1 MARATSELLCLQ
13 HPNLDRSHANMCRE
27 WFRLFQ
33 VIENMQRFVL
43 AFILAI
49 ATPSLLL
56 AETTEEVVS
65 FRCSLAID
73 AVFAEM
79 DKQAEN
85 LVTQE
90 ALSQINE
97 KNGEFVCIQTDDS
110 KMFVRLQSK
119 EMKATDNRLVF
130 TIDVKTYRVLK
141 TFYGR

>member
-1 MARATSELLCLQ
+1 
-13 HPNLDRSHANMCRE
+13 MCRE

-43 AFILAI
+43 SFILAI

-97 KNGEFVCIQTDDS
+97 KNGEFVCIQTDD
-110 KMFVRLQSK
+110 
-119 EMKATDNRLVF
+119 
-130 TIDVKTYRVLK
+130 
-141 TFYGR
+141 

>member
-1 MARATSELLCLQ
+1 
-13 HPNLDRSHANMCRE
+13 
-27 WFRLFQ
+27 
-33 VIENMQRFVL
+33 MQRFLL
-43 AFILAI
+43 ALIFGI
-49 ATPSLLL
+49 ATPTLLH
-56 AETTEEVVS
+56 AEPSEEVVS

-73 AVFAEM
+73 AVIAEM

-90 ALSQINE
+90 ALSQVNE

>member
-1 MARATSELLCLQ
+1 
-13 HPNLDRSHANMCRE
+13 MCRE
-27 WFRLFQ
+27 LFRLFQ

-43 AFILAI
+43 SFILAI

-119 EMKATDNRLVF
+119 DMKAMDNRLVF
-130 TIDVKTYRVLK
+130 TIDVNTYRVLK

>member
-1 MARATSELLCLQ
+1 
-13 HPNLDRSHANMCRE
+13 
-27 WFRLFQ
+27 
-33 VIENMQRFVL
+33 MQRFVL
-43 AFILAI
+43 TFILAI
-49 ATPSLLL
+49 SAPSLLL
-56 AETTEEVVS
+56 AESTEEVVS

-73 AVFAEM
+73 AVIAEM

-119 EMKATDNRLVF
+119 EMNALDNRLVF

>member
-1 MARATSELLCLQ
+1 
-13 HPNLDRSHANMCRE
+13 MCRE

-43 AFILAI
+43 SFILAI

-73 AVFAEM
+73 AVFAEI
-79 DKQAEN
+79 
-85 LVTQE
+85 TQE

-119 EMKATDNRLVF
+119 DMKAMDNRLVF
-130 TIDVKTYRVLK
+130 TIDVNTYRVLK

>member
-1 MARATSELLCLQ
+1 
-13 HPNLDRSHANMCRE
+13 
-27 WFRLFQ
+27 
-33 VIENMQRFVL
+33 MQRFVL
-43 AFILAI
+43 TFILAI

-119 EMKATDNRLVF
+119 EMKATDNMLVF
-130 TIDVKTYRVLK
+130 TIDVNTYRVLK

>member
-1 MARATSELLCLQ
+1 
-13 HPNLDRSHANMCRE
+13 MCRE
-27 WFRLFQ
+27 WFRIFQ

-43 AFILAI
+43 TFILAI

-90 ALSQINE
+90 ALTQINE

-119 EMKATDNRLVF
+119 DMKATDNKLVF
-130 TIDVKTYRVLK
+130 TIDVNTYRVLK

>member
-1 MARATSELLCLQ
+1 
-13 HPNLDRSHANMCRE
+13 
-27 WFRLFQ
+27 
-33 VIENMQRFVL
+33 MQRFLL
-43 AFILAI
+43 AFILGI
-49 ATPSLLL
+49 TTPNLLH
-56 AETTEEVVS
+56 AESSEEVVS

-73 AVFAEM
+73 AVIAEM

-130 TIDVKTYRVLK
+130 TIDVNTYRVLK

>member
-1 MARATSELLCLQ
+1 
-13 HPNLDRSHANMCRE
+13 
-27 WFRLFQ
+27 
-33 VIENMQRFVL
+33 MQRFLL
-43 AFILAI
+43 AFFLGI
-49 ATPSLLL
+49 ATPGLLH
-56 AETTEEVVS
+56 AESIEEVVS

-73 AVFAEM
+73 AVIAEM

-90 ALSQINE
+90 ALSAINE

-110 KMFVRLQSK
+110 KMFVRLQSR
-119 EMKATDNRLVF
+119 EMTALDNRLVF

>member
-1 MARATSELLCLQ
+1 MRRFLQ
-13 HPNLDRSHANMCRE
+13 
-27 WFRLFQ
+27 
-33 VIENMQRFVL
+33 
-43 AFILAI
+43 AFILGI
-49 ATPSLLL
+49 ATPNLLH
-56 AETTEEVVS
+56 AESSEEVVS

-90 ALSQINE
+90 ALSQIND
-97 KNGEFVCIQTDDS
+97 KNGEFICIQTDDS

-119 EMKATDNRLVF
+119 DMKPTDNRLVF
-130 TIDVKTYRVLK
+130 TIDVNTYRVLK

>member
-1 MARATSELLCLQ
+1 
-13 HPNLDRSHANMCRE
+13 MCRE

-43 AFILAI
+43 SFILAI

-119 EMKATDNRLVF
+119 DMKAMDNRLVF
-130 TIDVKTYRVLK
+130 TIDVNTYRVLK

>member
-1 MARATSELLCLQ
+1 
-13 HPNLDRSHANMCRE
+13 MCRE

-43 AFILAI
+43 SFILAI

-97 KNGEFVCIQTDDS
+97 KNGEFVCIQTDD
-110 KMFVRLQSK
+110 
-119 EMKATDNRLVF
+119 
-130 TIDVKTYRVLK
+130 DVNTYRVLK

>member
-1 MARATSELLCLQ
+1 
-13 HPNLDRSHANMCRE
+13 
-27 WFRLFQ
+27 
-33 VIENMQRFVL
+33 MQRFVL
-43 AFILAI
+43 TFILAI

-119 EMKATDNRLVF
+119 EMKPTDNKLVF

>member
-1 MARATSELLCLQ
+1 MR
-13 HPNLDRSHANMCRE
+13 
-27 WFRLFQ
+27 
-33 VIENMQRFVL
+33 RFLL
-43 AFILAI
+43 AFILGI
-49 ATPSLLL
+49 ATPNLLH
-56 AETTEEVVS
+56 AESSEEVVS

-90 ALSQINE
+90 ALSQIND

-119 EMKATDNRLVF
+119 EMNPLDNRLVF
-130 TIDVKTYRVLK
+130 TIDVNTYRVLK

>member
-1 MARATSELLCLQ
+1 MR
-13 HPNLDRSHANMCRE
+13 
-27 WFRLFQ
+27 
-33 VIENMQRFVL
+33 RFLL
-43 AFILAI
+43 AFILGI
-49 ATPSLLL
+49 ATPSLLH
-56 AETTEEVVS
+56 AESSEEVVS

-73 AVFAEM
+73 AVIAEM

-90 ALSQINE
+90 ALSQIND

-119 EMKATDNRLVF
+119 DMKATDNKLVF
-130 TIDVKTYRVLK
+130 TIDVNTYRVLK

>member
-1 MARATSELLCLQ
+1 
-13 HPNLDRSHANMCRE
+13 
-27 WFRLFQ
+27 
-33 VIENMQRFVL
+33 MQRFLL
-43 AFILAI
+43 AIILGI
-49 ATPSLLL
+49 ATPTLLL
-56 AETTEEVVS
+56 AESTEEVVS

-119 EMKATDNRLVF
+119 EMKPLDNRLVF
-130 TIDVKTYRVLK
+130 TIDVNTYRVLK